1 MEAASCFLTCCWNV
15 FNLDM
20 TSCPGLNSN
29 LQLNGMHHKTLGT
42 VAQLFCPPHSNNAK
56 FKTFLL
62 FMTYKTT
69 DIPIRPSVLFG
80 CTG

>member
-1 MEAASCFLTCCWNV
+1 MEAASCFLTCSWNV

-42 VAQLFCPPHSNNAK
+42 GTVAQSFCPPHSNNAK
-56 FKTFLL
+56 FKTFFFIVYDLQNC
-62 FMTYKTT
+62 
-69 DIPIRPSVLFG
+69 RHSN
-80 CTG
+80 